1 MKKILVAAVL
11 LAVSC
16 SKSPTEAKK
25 IPQIIVAPKVTN
37 ITSISAD
44 IRWETDVAANS
55 TVRYGAVAGQLALTV
70 NNSAQETVHF
80 IRLTALKSGTPYYY
94 AVESENQDGASSSAE
109 AQFITLPNLDQVI
122 AEAWSAYQEKNYSL
136 SISRFAAALE
146 QYPTNVAILTGLGWC
161 HLAAPVDSLIKAV
174 GFFDKAILSSPSYV
188 DALAGRGFALLALKK
203 YNAAIEDLF
212 KILSINPAY
221 VFEKNNEVTVADVRL
236 ALAMAYFY
244 KQDLPNSQTLL
255 NQLAPDNGLDPHVS
269 TTWVVDAVAYDDYAG
284 ALLAWL
290 EKVRRG

>member
-11 LAVSC
+11 IATSC

-44 IRWETDVAANS
+44 IRWETDVSANS
-55 TVRYGAVAGQLALTV
+55 TVRYGTAPGQLGLTV

-80 IRLTALKSGTPYYY
+80 IRLTALKSGTTYYY
-94 AVESENQDGASSSAE
+94 TVTSENQDGASSSAE

-122 AEAWSAYQEKNYSL
+122 AEAWAAYQEKNYSL
-136 SISRFAAALE
+136 SISRFTAALE
-146 QYPTNVAILTGLGWC
+146 QYPTNAAILTGLGWC

-174 GFFDKAILSSPSYV
+174 GFFDKAILSSPSYA

-212 KILSINPAY
+212 RILSINPAY
-221 VFEKNNEVTVADVRL
+221 VFDKNNEVTVVEVRL

-244 KQDLPNSQTLL
+244 KQDFPNTQAQL
-255 NQLAPDNGLDPHVS
+255 NHLAPNNGLDPQAS
-269 TTWVVDAVAYDDYAG
+269 ATWVVDAMAYDDYAG